1 MAAPTNRA
9 RKKEEATLPST
20 KYNHEL
26 REDKIIGVFGSLLQS
41 CFILTQQV
49 IYSVRFV
56 KR

>member
-1 MAAPTNRA
+1 MAAPANRA

-41 CFILTQQV
+41 CLFLLN
-49 IYSVRFV
+49 
-56 KR
+56 K